1 MANAELHVGQLLAR
15 PGEKVFGLVEVD
27 AGGHAVKLPVFLIN
41 GQAAGPTLVMTG
53 GIHAAEYASIAAALD
68 AGQTL
73 DPQELAGRAIIVPVV
88 NVPGF
93 RVRSIYVCPLDGK
106 NPNRFFPGNAAGSP
120 TEQLAGWVF
129 QNVISQANY
138 YMDLHGGDMIE
149 ALVPF
154 TLFYRSGN
162 ADLDRKSQELAQVFG
177 IPLLV
182 GSETVGST
190 YSAAARAG
198 IPAILA
204 EAGGQGIW
212 TAEDVRL
219 HREGISRVMRHL
231 GMLAGPAPEPVTH
244 RLLERFL
251 WLYSEHEAFWY
262 PDTGVGQ
269 DVRAGQALGQVRDYE
284 GHVLQTAL
292 SPADG
297 RVLFLVSS
305 LAINK
310 RDPLLA
316 VGA

>member
-1 MANAELHVGQLLAR
+1 MANAELRVGQLLAR

-41 GQAAGPTLVMTG
+41 GRVDGPTLVITG

-73 DPQELAGRAIIVPVV
+73 DPQELAGRAIIIPVV

-93 RVRSIYVCPLDGK
+93 SRRSIYVCPLDGK
-106 NPNRFFPGNAAGSP
+106 NPNRFFPGNATGSP

-129 QNVISQANY
+129 QNAISQANY

-162 ADLDRKSQELAQVFG
+162 ASVDHKSLELAQVFG
-177 IPLLV
+177 IPILV
-182 GSETVGST
+182 GSETAGST

-198 IPAILA
+198 IPAILT

-212 TAEDVRL
+212 TPEDVRL
-219 HREGISRVMRHL
+219 HREGVTRVMRHL
-231 GMLAGPAPEPVTH
+231 GMLAGPAPTLVTT

-262 PDTGVGQ
+262 PDTVVGEDVHVGQ
-269 DVRAGQALGQVRDYE
+269 VLGRVRDHE
-284 GHVLQTAL
+284 GCVLQTAVA
-292 SPADG
+292 PADG
-297 RVLFLVSS
+297 QVLFLVTS
-305 LAINK
+305 LAINP